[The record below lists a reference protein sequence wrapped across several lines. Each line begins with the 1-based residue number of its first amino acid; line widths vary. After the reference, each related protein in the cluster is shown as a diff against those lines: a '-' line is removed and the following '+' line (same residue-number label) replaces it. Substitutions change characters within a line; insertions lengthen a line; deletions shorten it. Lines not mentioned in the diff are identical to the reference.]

1 MSARL
6 DVGTSGVQ
14 RIRGELAAWNL
25 ATTAALV
32 APRRPAW
39 RLWRPAE
46 RALTWGRELA
56 PIIAEL
62 QTSGVTSAYGITK
75 ALNARLIPTVT
86 GRGLWQ
92 VTHIKQ
98 VLARLGLLRTLK
110 TGTRRDTL
118 RAALVEAAHLTGREA
133 AMALNARGITTLNGA
148 LWNSATVLAW
158 RIRLAIKNTKRAA
171 ASTVAK

>member
-1 MSARL
+1 VNLGDDHGARRTQK
-6 DVGTSGVQ
+6 V
-14 RIRGELAAWNL
+14 R
-25 ATTAALV
+25 TAALN
-32 APRRPAW
+32 ARQA
-39 RLWRPAE
+39 
-46 RALTWGRELA
+46 RADARATEVV

-62 QTSGVTSAYGITK
+62 RATGVTSPYGIAK
-75 ALNARLIPTVT
+75 ALNARRIPTAT
-86 GRGLWQ
+86 GRGRWQ
-92 VTHIKQ
+92 ATHVRQ